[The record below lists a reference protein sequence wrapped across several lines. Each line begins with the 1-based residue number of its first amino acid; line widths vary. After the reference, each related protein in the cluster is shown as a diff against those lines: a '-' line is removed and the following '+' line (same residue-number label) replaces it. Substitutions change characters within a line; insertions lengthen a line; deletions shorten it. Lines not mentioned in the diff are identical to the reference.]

1 MTFGLDTSVVLRL
14 LTGQPA
20 ELAAHALERY
30 LQGIAN
36 GDDFAVSDV
45 VAAET
50 YYALQHHYNKT
61 KEESLAALMA
71 FSGGEGISFS
81 SDFTVA
87 IKAPNVHK
95 ASPGFLDRML
105 VSGYTSKGQVTISCE
120 KSFRRLPETEVIS

>member
-14 LTGQPA
+14 LTGEPQ

-30 LQGIAN
+30 QRGIAN

-71 FSGGEGISFS
+71 FSGGEGI
-81 SDFTVA
+81 
-87 IKAPNVHK
+87 
-95 ASPGFLDRML
+95 FLFPRFHDRML
-105 VSGYTSKGQVTISCE
+105 VSGYTSKGQVTLSCE
-120 KSFRRLPETEVIS
+120 KSFRRLAETEVISCH

>member
-14 LTGQPA
+14 LTGEPP
-20 ELAAHALERY
+20 ELAARALERY
-30 LQGIAN
+30 QQGIAN

-71 FSGGEGISFS
+71 LSGGERISFS
-81 SDFTVA
+81 PDFMAA
-87 IKAPNVHK
+87 IKTPNIHK
-95 ASPGFLDRML
+95 ANPGFVDRML
-105 VSGYTSKGQVTISCE
+105 VSGYTSKSQITLSCE
-120 KSFRRLPETEVIS
+120 KSFRRLPDTEVIA

>member
-14 LTGQPA
+14 LTGEPP

-30 LQGIAN
+30 QQGIAN

-45 VAAET
+45 VAVET

-81 SDFTVA
+81 PDFMAA
-87 IKAPNVHK
+87 IKTPNIHK
-95 ASPGFLDRML
+95 ANPGFVDRML
-105 VSGYTSKGQVTISCE
+105 VSGYTSKSQITLSCE
-120 KSFRRLPETEVIS
+120 KSFRRLPDTEVIA

>member
-30 LQGIAN
+30 QQGLAN

-81 SDFTVA
+81 PDFMAA
-87 IKAPNVHK
+87 IKTPNIHK
-95 ASPGFLDRML
+95 ANPGFVDRML
-105 VSGYTSKGQVTISCE
+105 ASGYTSKGQITLSCE
-120 KSFRRLPETEVIS
+120 KSFRRLPDTEVIA

>member
-14 LTGQPA
+14 LTDEPT
-20 ELAAHALERY
+20 ELASHALERY
-30 LQGIAN
+30 QRGIAN

-61 KEESLAALMA
+61 KEESLVALMM

-81 SDFTVA
+81 PDFMAA
-87 IKAPNVHK
+87 IKTPNIHK
-95 ASPGFLDRML
+95 ANPGFVDRML
-105 VSGYTSKGQVTISCE
+105 VSGYTSKGQITLSCE
-120 KSFRRLPETEVIS
+120 KSFRRLPDTEVIA

>member
-14 LTGQPA
+14 LTGEPP
-20 ELAAHALERY
+20 ELAARALERY
-30 LQGIAN
+30 QQGIAN

-71 FSGGEGISFS
+71 LSGERTTDAGRLFSFS
-81 SDFTVA
+81 RPFSVCSVQ
-87 IKAPNVHK
+87 K
-95 ASPGFLDRML
+95 
-105 VSGYTSKGQVTISCE
+105 
-120 KSFRRLPETEVIS
+120 

>member
-14 LTGQPA
+14 LTGEPP
-20 ELAAHALERY
+20 ELAARSLTRY
-30 LQGIAN
+30 QQGMAN

-50 YYALQHHYNKT
+50 YYALQHHYGKT

-81 SDFTVA
+81 PDFMAA
-87 IKAPNVHK
+87 IKTPNIHK
-95 ASPGFLDRML
+95 ASPWFVDRML
-105 VSGYTSKGQVTISCE
+105 VSSYASKGQVTLSCE
-120 KSFRRLPETEVIS
+120 KSFRRLPDTEVIS